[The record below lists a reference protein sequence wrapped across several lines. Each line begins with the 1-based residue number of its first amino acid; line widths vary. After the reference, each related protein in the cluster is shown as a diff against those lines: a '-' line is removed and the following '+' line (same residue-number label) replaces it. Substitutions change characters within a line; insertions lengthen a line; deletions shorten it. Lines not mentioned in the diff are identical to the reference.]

1 MQPRATAS
9 LTQGSTEWPFS
20 RTVWTEDSPFQSS
33 RLTPVVYKKTINDS
47 NGTALVAVEVFE
59 FEEVVDTVV
68 CLFIET
74 NTELYQI
81 SLKNYFFQNV
91 CGMP

>member
-1 MQPRATAS
+1 M
-9 LTQGSTEWPFS
+9 
-20 RTVWTEDSPFQSS
+20 
-33 RLTPVVYKKTINDS
+33 
-47 NGTALVAVEVFE
+47 VAVEVFE

-91 CGMP
+91 CGMPWVNCTKNAACVFDQMMTREDGEDIIRLTILDNKEPANIVYEW